1 MKIKSI
7 QSKFIILITSALLI
21 LSLFI
26 GGFSL
31 INTNKLLKED
41 SALMMNA
48 VCTEQALRLDLQ
60 LQRIEQAVDTIYN
73 YAQDELVSV
82 EKIKESEFRQEY
94 LKKIEAETV
103 DGEFYLD
110 SMAILPEYRGY
121 SIGKM
126 LLMYAVEKGKD
137 LGCMYSTLLVDVHKP
152 RLEAYYKSIGFEQ
165 YGEMEFFGH
174 DYKRMRYVFA

>member
-1 MKIKSI
+1 MNIEIRDAKKEDVEIVAWTVLTALDMETDEMEKFIKSC
-7 QSKFIILITSALLI
+7 S
-21 LSLFI
+21 
-26 GGFSL
+26 
-31 INTNKLLKED
+31 E
-41 SALMMNA
+41 
-48 VCTEQALRLDLQ
+48 E
-60 LQRIEQAVDTIYN
+60 DTIYSWRN
-73 YAQDELVSV
+73 SIIATVDGKTVGCLIAYEGSRYKELRNKSWLQLWDDMD
-82 EKIKESEFRQEY
+82 SEY
-94 LKKIEAETV
+94 LKTIEAETV

-110 SMAILPEYRGY
+110 SMAILPAYRGY

-165 YGEMEFFGH
+165 YGEMAFFGH

>member
-82 EKIKESEFRQEY
+82 EKIKEIR
-94 LKKIEAETV
+94 
-103 DGEFYLD
+103 
-110 SMAILPEYRGY
+110 
-121 SIGKM
+121 
-126 LLMYAVEKGKD
+126 
-137 LGCMYSTLLVDVHKP
+137 
-152 RLEAYYKSIGFEQ
+152 
-165 YGEMEFFGH
+165 
-174 DYKRMRYVFA
+174 